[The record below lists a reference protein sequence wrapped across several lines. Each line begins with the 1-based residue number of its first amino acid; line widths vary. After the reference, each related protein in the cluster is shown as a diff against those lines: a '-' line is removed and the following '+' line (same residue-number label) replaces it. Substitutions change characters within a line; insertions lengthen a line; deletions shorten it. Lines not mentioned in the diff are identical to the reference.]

1 MKYYYSFIFLFV
13 FNSIVF
19 GQSDEIPVQKEDSI
33 VDSKYREDQFYL
45 GITYNALV
53 RKPSNGAQSGFSS
66 GLHLGFMR
74 DFPINQRRNVAFAVG
89 LGGSMNSFNSNIL
102 VYQDER
108 SQIGFLN
115 LDTENISYSKNRFN
129 LYLIEL
135 PMEFRWRTS
144 TATESKF
151 WRIYPGFKI
160 GYQFAN
166 LAKHKGGY
174 GDFRLKNIDNINDL
188 QYAVTL
194 SAGYSV
200 WNFHACFG
208 LNPIFKEGTLVG
220 NENLDMYSVK
230 LGLMFYIL

>member
-1 MKYYYSFIFLFV
+1 MKYYYSFILLFLFNTIA
-13 FNSIVF
+13 FSQNE
-19 GQSDEIPVQKEDSI
+19 EIRVEEEDSI
-33 VDSKYREDQFYL
+33 VDAKYREDQFYL

-53 RKPSNGAQSGFSS
+53 RKPSNGAQTGFSS
-66 GLHLGFMR
+66 GFHLGFMR
-74 DFPINQRRNVAFAVG
+74 DFPINQRRNVAIAVG

-102 VYQDER
+102 VYEDER
-108 SQIGFLN
+108 NQIGFLN

-129 LYLIEL
+129 LYMLEL
-135 PMEFRWRTS
+135 PLEFRWRTS

-151 WRIYPGFKI
+151 WRIYTGFKV
-160 GYQFAN
+160 GYQFSN
-166 LAKHKGGY
+166 MVKHKGSY
-174 GDFRLKNIDNINDL
+174 GDFKLKNIDSISDF

-208 LNPIFKEGTLVG
+208 LNPIFKEGSMVG
-220 NENLDMYSVK
+220 KESLDMYSVK